1 MVISKSQAAGML
13 ALPEDE
19 LMFLH
24 QQGKLKASVDQE
36 SMQWQF
42 DFDEVLQI
50 KAALDKSKA
59 AEEEEE
65 EKE

>member
-1 MVISKSQAAGML
+1 MIISKSQAAGML

-24 QQGKLKASVDQE
+24 QQGKLKATVDQE

-42 DFDEVLQI
+42 DFDEVLEM
-50 KAALDKSKA
+50 KAILDEANA
-59 AEEEEE
+59 AEEE
-65 EKE
+65 KE

>member
-1 MVISKSQAAGML
+1 MIISKSQAAGML

-24 QQGKLKASVDQE
+24 QQGKLKATVDQE

-42 DFDEVLQI
+42 DFDEVLEM
-50 KAALDKSKA
+50 KAVLDKANA
-59 AEEEEE
+59 AEEE
-65 EKE
+65 KE

>member
-1 MVISKSQAAGML
+1 MMISKAQAASML

-24 QQGKLKASVDQE
+24 QQGRLKASVDQD

-42 DFDEVLQI
+42 SFDEVLEMKKVLDEE
-50 KAALDKSKA
+50 KAES
-59 AEEEEE
+59 EEEEE
-65 EKE
+65 RE